1 MAQLRREQESSRL
14 GSHFAGMQHH
24 MGFFHCNGPRFSL
37 PSAEKQGKANNGKYN
52 IQPGKTL
59 GMLLS
64 TFRHKSV

>member
-14 GSHFAGMQHH
+14 GSHFAGMS
-24 MGFFHCNGPRFSL
+24 FFHYNGPKFSL
-37 PSAEKQGKANNGKYN
+37 PSPETQGKANNGKYN